1 MSHAIQNIAFILN
14 NLFQEQHAGVIKPT
28 GRLGSAIESTVGVAL
43 LWRGWLCY
51 LPAGVLYLR
60 RSVRWWV
67 GGGRSALAREG
78 SWGPRCRAI
87 IIHGIFE
94 ANSSFYVKWRSTRK
108 V

>member
-67 GGGRSALAREG
+67 GGG
-78 SWGPRCRAI
+78 GPFGVGAGGKLGAPVSCYN
-87 IIHGIFE
+87 
-94 ANSSFYVKWRSTRK
+94 NSRDI
-108 V
+108 